1 MAVKSPYAYIVQ
13 MNIDGE
19 IKYLYSK
26 RYAVY
31 HYTILHFNDHQFG
44 YTVLEYYNKAR
55 VYNPEFAV
63 WMRNVNNVFESVR
76 RQKLQNIPAGIVRI

>member
-31 HYTILHFNDHQFG
+31 HYTIASKYSCRDCAYIAFKNS
-44 YTVLEYYNKAR
+44 
-55 VYNPEFAV
+55 EFYG
-63 WMRNVNNVFESVR
+63 MDIKPKYLVFEKATRTIIGEKIKS
-76 RQKLQNIPAGIVRI
+76 KAN